1 MKKTYFVT
9 IDEGRYIWQKVD
21 DCLNENEKESLLHE
35 TVRKSLEKRLQVIFR
50 IIYIILI
57 GSAILLCSVLFISGM
72 ITVDRAIS
80 LTAGIFAFF
89 FSICVVLNDY
99 NKVKF
104 ENILWYSVIS
114 TMLFLIVYLLLAPQ
128 ITLSENLK
136 CFRLINIGNTLTFF
150 GLFFSTG
157 VFYYKK
163 RNNKCKT
170 EAP

>member
-1 MKKTYFVT
+1 LCH
-9 IDEGRYIWQKVD
+9 GQK
-21 DCLNENEKESLLHE
+21 
-35 TVRKSLEKRLQVIFR
+35 IFR
-50 IIYIILI
+50 L
-57 GSAILLCSVLFISGM
+57 SAIASAANERRCIWRGAKDLTFTILLCSVLFISGM
-72 ITVDRAIS
+72 ITVDQAIS
-80 LTAGIFAFF
+80 LIAGVFAFF

-170 EAP
+170 EAL